1 MVKVRDDKPLNEQ
14 GQIDLPLWLDRLSKR
29 VSFDRA
35 RLQQACEL
43 AATVDKVARLKRK
56 PAINPV
62 PAANIIEAGDL
73 DSSFLTGLEM
83 AEILADL
90 QMNTEGLVAAVL
102 YRAVREDKLSLEQV
116 RKTFSK
122 EVATIIEGVLR
133 MAAISRSPV
142 SMKSATD
149 KSFADNAIS
158 SDKPVLGQQIDQTQ
172 YLRKML
178 VAMIDDV
185 RVAMIKLAERTC
197 AIRAVKQASD
207 DRRRQVAQEIFDIYA
222 PLAHRLGVGHLKWE
236 LEDLSFRYLHPEAYQ
251 RIAKLLDGKRIE
263 RENYIKN
270 VKAQLQQVLQAA
282 NIDAQVD
289 GRVKHIYSIWRK
301 MQKKNVDFFQIY
313 DVRAVR
319 ILVTTL
325 AECYAALGLVHGAW
339 KHIPNEFDDYIANPK
354 ENGYRSL
361 HTAVLGPDSKVL
373 EVQIRT
379 QQMHEESELGVCA
392 HWHYKEGTRSQSGS
406 PYEDKIAWLRQV
418 LEWQESLNN
427 GNPQELATEIRE
439 GVTDERV
446 YVFTPEGHVVDLPV
460 EATPIDF
467 AYHVH
472 TEVGHRCRGAKVN
485 GRIVP
490 LNFQLHTGDQV
501 TILTATSGGPS
512 RDWINSHLGY
522 VRTSRARAKIQHWFK
537 EQDHDRN
544 LVEGRLLIEREL
556 QRLRLRATNWHE
568 LALKLDF
575 QHENELFTALG
586 SGDIKTSQVLN
597 LLQTVAQPLPTQEWA
612 PIQVVRKTP
621 VASRDALE
629 IDGVDNLM
637 MHLAGCCQPLPG
649 DKVAGYVSAGRGVSV
664 HRIDCAEYVSLQQHY
679 PDRMVPVTWKE
690 QAQLIYPV
698 TIHLYASDRQ
708 GLLRD
713 VTTTLANHKVN
724 VIHVK
729 TDSFEANNTARMELT
744 VEVKSLDQLGGL
756 LVKLGQ
762 LPSVYEVYRQA

>member
-14 GQIDLPLWLDRLSKR
+14 GQIDLPRWLDRLATR
-29 VSFDRA
+29 VNFDRV
-35 RLQQACEL
+35 RLQKACEL
-43 AATVDKVARLKRK
+43 AATVDKVARLKTK
-56 PAINPV
+56 APLAPIATDQV
-62 PAANIIEAGDL
+62 AEADN
-73 DSSFLTGLEM
+73 SFLTGLEM

-102 YRAVREDKLSLEQV
+102 YRAVRENKLTLDQV
-116 RKTFSK
+116 RKQVGK
-122 EVATIIEGVLR
+122 EVATLIEGVTR
-133 MAAISRSPV
+133 MAAISRTP
-142 SMKSATD
+142 A
-149 KSFADNAIS
+149 S
-158 SDKPVLGQQIDQTQ
+158 SDKPIFGQQMDQTQ

-197 AIRAVKQASD
+197 AIRAVKNAD
-207 DRRRQVAQEIFDIYA
+207 DARRRQVAQEIFDIYA

-236 LEDLSFRYLHPEAYQ
+236 LEDLSFRYLHPEPYQ

-263 RENYIKN
+263 REAYIHS
-270 VKAQLQQVLQAA
+270 VKSRLQQVLQDA
-282 NIDAQVD
+282 NIQAQVD

-301 MQKKNVDFFQIY
+301 MQKKNIDFFQVY

-319 ILVTTL
+319 ILVNTL
-325 AECYAALGLVHGAW
+325 AECYASLGLVHGLW
-339 KHIPNEFDDYIANPK
+339 KHIPKEFDDYIANPK

-361 HTAVLGPDSKVL
+361 HTAVMGPDSKIL

-379 QQMHEESELGVCA
+379 RQMHEESELGVCA

-406 PYEDKIAWLRQV
+406 SYEDKIAWLRQV
-418 LEWQESLNN
+418 LEWQETVNN
-427 GNPQELATEIRE
+427 ENPQELATEIRE
-439 GVTDERV
+439 GVLDERV
-446 YVFTPEGHVVDLPV
+446 YVFTPEGHVVDLPL

-501 TILTATSGGPS
+501 AILTSTQGGPS
-512 RDWINSHLGY
+512 RDWLNSHLGF
-522 VRTSRARAKIQHWFK
+522 VKTSRARAKIQHWFK

-544 LVEGRLLIEREL
+544 LLEGRLLIEREL
-556 QRLRLRATNWHE
+556 QRLRLPSPNWHE
-568 LALKLDF
+568 LAEQLNF
-575 QHENELFTALG
+575 THEDELFTALG
-586 SGDIKTSQVLN
+586 AGDIKSGQILQ
-597 LLQTVAQPLPTQEWA
+597 LLQNAQQPQPAQDWV
-612 PIQVVRKTP
+612 PMQIVRRTP

-649 DKVAGYVSAGRGVSV
+649 DLVAGYISAGRGVSV
-664 HRIDCAEYVSLQQHY
+664 HRVDCIEYSALQQHY
-679 PDRMVPVTWKE
+679 PDRIVPVAWKE
-690 QAQLIYPV
+690 QVQLIYPA
-698 TIHLYASDRQ
+698 TIYLYASDRQ

-713 VTTTLANHKVN
+713 VTTCLANHKVN
-724 VIHVK
+724 VIQVK
-729 TDSFEANNTARMELT
+729 TDSFESNNTARMEMT
-744 VEVKSLDQLGGL
+744 VEVKSLDQLGNL
-756 LVKLGQ
+756 LIKLGQ